1 MTLTL
6 LVLVGVAFYV
16 MAPDERKRVLRAGI
30 DFVKEAVEVARRHY
44 RQQDTFRDALV
55 ERTPRVFVTPAFGL
69 LSVVLFVLMVPGAG
83 PVGSPETLVAWG
95 GNLGLQTT
103 NGQWWRLV
111 TNVFV
116 HRGMFSLAVN
126 VIGLVQIGL
135 VLERLVGRLAFG
147 GVYVAAGTLASLVSL
162 SSYPVDVSVG
172 ASAAVFGLY
181 GMFLVSLVKGWLYP
195 LAISVPL
202 TTLKWLAPGTA
213 VFTLYNLVGGGLGG
227 NQIVGLLAGAGGG
240 FALARGVGDE
250 RPSARRVV
258 TAVAATAVLAVAFAV
273 PLRGVVDVRPAIDTI
288 LEFEDRTASTY
299 QDAVKDFRR
308 GRLTSDDLVRLIN
321 ETIIPE
327 LEEFQSRVQSFER
340 VPTEHQSLVSN
351 ASEYLQLRNM
361 SWRLRAE
368 GLQKIS
374 TRTLAE
380 ADREARAALDAFE
393 TLRTSAQSARP

>member
-1 MTLTL
+1 
-6 LVLVGVAFYV
+6 
-16 MAPDERKRVLRAGI
+16 
-30 DFVKEAVEVARRHY
+30 
-44 RQQDTFRDALV
+44 
-55 ERTPRVFVTPAFGL
+55 
-69 LSVVLFVLMVPGAG
+69 
-83 PVGSPETLVAWG
+83 
-95 GNLGLQTT
+95 
-103 NGQWWRLV
+103 
-111 TNVFV
+111 
-116 HRGMFSLAVN
+116 
-126 VIGLVQIGL
+126 
-135 VLERLVGRLAFG
+135 
-147 GVYVAAGTLASLVSL
+147 
-162 SSYPVDVSVG
+162 
-172 ASAAVFGLY
+172 
-181 GMFLVSLVKGWLYP
+181 MFLVSLVKGWLYP

>member
-1 MTLTL
+1 
-6 LVLVGVAFYV
+6 

>member
-1 MTLTL
+1 
-6 LVLVGVAFYV
+6 
-16 MAPDERKRVLRAGI
+16 
-30 DFVKEAVEVARRHY
+30 
-44 RQQDTFRDALV
+44 
-55 ERTPRVFVTPAFGL
+55 
-69 LSVVLFVLMVPGAG
+69 
-83 PVGSPETLVAWG
+83 
-95 GNLGLQTT
+95 
-103 NGQWWRLV
+103 
-111 TNVFV
+111 
-116 HRGMFSLAVN
+116 
-126 VIGLVQIGL
+126 
-135 VLERLVGRLAFG
+135 
-147 GVYVAAGTLASLVSL
+147 VYIAAGALASLVSL

-181 GMFLVSLVKGWLYP
+181 GMFLVSLVKGWIYP
-195 LAISVPL
+195 SVMSVPL

>member
-1 MTLTL
+1 
-6 LVLVGVAFYV
+6 
-16 MAPDERKRVLRAGI
+16 
-30 DFVKEAVEVARRHY
+30 
-44 RQQDTFRDALV
+44 
-55 ERTPRVFVTPAFGL
+55 
-69 LSVVLFVLMVPGAG
+69 
-83 PVGSPETLVAWG
+83 
-95 GNLGLQTT
+95 
-103 NGQWWRLV
+103 
-111 TNVFV
+111 
-116 HRGMFSLAVN
+116 
-126 VIGLVQIGL
+126 
-135 VLERLVGRLAFG
+135 
-147 GVYVAAGTLASLVSL
+147 
-162 SSYPVDVSVG
+162 VD
-172 ASAAVFGLY
+172 
-181 GMFLVSLVKGWLYP
+181 
-195 LAISVPL
+195 
-202 TTLKWLAPGTA
+202 
-213 VFTLYNLVGGGLGG
+213 
-227 NQIVGLLAGAGGG
+227 
-240 FALARGVGDE
+240 
-250 RPSARRVV
+250 

>member
-1 MTLTL
+1 MILTI

-16 MAPDERKRVLRAGI
+16 MAPDERKRVIRRAVDLVRKGAEI
-30 DFVKEAVEVARRHY
+30 VRRHY
-44 RQQDTFRDALV
+44 RERDAFRDGLV
-55 ERTPRVFVTPAFGL
+55 ERTPRALVTPAFGL
-69 LSVVLFVLMVPGAG
+69 LNILVFVLMIPGAG

-103 NGQWWRLV
+103 NGEWWRLV

-116 HRGMFSLAVN
+116 HRGIFHLAVN
-126 VIGLVQIGL
+126 AIGLVQIGL
-135 VLERLVGRLAFG
+135 VLERLIGRLAFG
-147 GVYVAAGTLASLVSL
+147 GVYIAAGALASLVSL

-181 GMFLVSLVKGWLYP
+181 GMFLVSLVKGWIYP
-195 LAISVPL
+195 SVMSVPL

-213 VFTLYNLVGGGLGG
+213 IFMLYSMVGGGLGG

-240 FALARGVGDE
+240 FALARGAGNE

-273 PLRGVVDVRPAIDTI
+273 PLRGVVDVRPEIETI

-321 ETIIPE
+321 ETIVPE
-327 LEEFQSRVQSFER
+327 LEDFQSRLQSFDR
-340 VPTEHQSLVSN
+340 VPNEHQSLASN
-351 ASEYLQLRNM
+351 AAEYLRLRNV

-368 GLQKIS
+368 GLKEVNM
-374 TRTLAE
+374 RTLSE
-380 ADREARAALDAFE
+380 ADRQARAALDAFE
-393 TLRTSAQSARP
+393 QLRTSAQSSRR